1 MNILH
6 TADWHLGQTFYQ
18 YDRYEEHQH
27 FLDWLLITLEE
38 QAIDVLLIS
47 GDVFDTANP
56 SVAATQLFYHFLHQA
71 TERLPALQIIAIAGN
86 HDSPVRLE
94 MPTPLL
100 EDTQVHL
107 VGTRQVILPLYKKGE
122 IVAYCLAVPFV
133 RLGDYPRVGNALPEY
148 TEGVAMVYR
157 LLTEEALAMAGGL
170 PLIAMGHLHA
180 WGAEIGEDD
189 TAERPIVGGIEG
201 IKVTHFPTELQYIAL
216 GHIHKAQVLGGK
228 EHIRYAGSP
237 IPLSFAEK
245 HYEHQVVVFSLDE
258 GGVKDIKPIA
268 IPLHTPLLSIPE
280 KHQPLREVLEAISSL
295 AERSDKAPLPYVEV
309 RVLLDEPTPELKS
322 SIIQAL
328 SNKQVR
334 LARIDARYKQVNS
347 SNSQEW
353 ERELFLEELSP
364 LEVLEGVYKN
374 KYGEALPEFYQRL
387 FREAE
392 AKVQGLE
399 N

>member
-1 MNILH
+1 M
-6 TADWHLGQTFYQ
+6 
-18 YDRYEEHQH
+18 
-27 FLDWLLITLEE
+27 
-38 QAIDVLLIS
+38 
-47 GDVFDTANP
+47 
-56 SVAATQLFYHFLHQA
+56 
-71 TERLPALQIIAIAGN
+71 
-86 HDSPVRLE
+86 
-94 MPTPLL
+94 
-100 EDTQVHL
+100 
-107 VGTRQVILPLYKKGE
+107 
-122 IVAYCLAVPFV
+122 
-133 RLGDYPRVGNALPEY
+133 
-148 TEGVAMVYR
+148 
-157 LLTEEALAMAGGL
+157 
-170 PLIAMGHLHA
+170 
-180 WGAEIGEDD
+180 
-189 TAERPIVGGIEG
+189 
-201 IKVTHFPTELQYIAL
+201 

-309 RVLLDEPTPELKS
+309 RVLLDEPTPELKN